1 MRNRWTGLFLANL
14 WGVFNDNLLKNA
26 IIFIAVGWSLPAWMT
41 QSQLI
46 TIASASLVL
55 PYLVLSPLAGMITVK
70 YSGLPVF
77 RFFKLV
83 EFPIMVLAGLS
94 FVLQSVN
101 LAIIAMFLMGI
112 QSALY
117 SPAKYSLIR
126 LIGGKEG
133 SAFGSGMFETM
144 AFAGILI
151 GTLAAGILADNYQ
164 PFFMAAV
171 FLLLA
176 MAGYVSTL
184 FIRVTRSEKDASLHE
199 QLTTN
204 PFPFLR
210 DSFMLARSFPGV
222 NRAVVGVS
230 VFWGIGALLQMSIIL
245 HARVTLAASS
255 TAAGV
260 VMAMAAVGIALGAWL
275 AGVLAKNISDRLL
288 ITVGLAGMIL
298 ALLVILLAD
307 LTVIGFAVA
316 IFITAFSGAFFQV
329 PNLAVIQKAE
339 TGQLSGQ
346 ILAYMNLV
354 IFIFVL
360 LGTALFSLTTA
371 ITNENSSAVFAVLL
385 MICIFA
391 LVLYQ
396 PKPKKNKAL

>member
-26 IIFIAVGWSLPAWMT
+26 IIFIAVGWNLPGWMT

-55 PYLVLSPLAGMITVK
+55 PYLVLSPLAGKITVK

-83 EFPIMVLAGLS
+83 ELPIMLIAGLS
-94 FVLQSVN
+94 FLLQSVG
-101 LAIIAMFLMGI
+101 LAVTAMFLMGI

-126 LIGGKEG
+126 QIGGKEG

-144 AFAGILI
+144 AFAGILT
-151 GTLAAGILADNYQ
+151 GTLAAGLLADYYNRVLLL
-164 PFFMAAV
+164 FL

-176 MAGYVSTL
+176 LAGYVSTL
-184 FIRVTRSEKDASLHE
+184 FIKVNKVETDNALHGHI
-199 QLTTN
+199 TAN
-204 PFPFLR
+204 PLFFLR
-210 DSFMLARSFPGV
+210 DAFVLASRFPGL
-222 NRAVVGVS
+222 NRAVTGVGI
-230 VFWGIGALLQMSIIL
+230 FWGIGALLQMNIIL
-245 HARVTLAASS
+245 HTRSTLEASS
-255 TAAGV
+255 TSTGV
-260 VMAMAAVGIALGAWL
+260 VMSVAAVGIALGAWL
-275 AGVLAKNISDRLL
+275 AGVLAKNTGNSQL
-288 ITVGLAGMIL
+288 IFFGLTGMIL
-298 ALLVILLAD
+298 SLMLVLFTNLSI
-307 LTVIGFAVA
+307 TGFAMA

-329 PNLAVIQKAE
+329 PNLAEIQKTDSA
-339 TGQLSGQ
+339 QLAGQ

-354 IFIFVL
+354 VFIFVL
-360 LGTALFSLTTA
+360 LGTALFSITTA
-371 ITNENSSAVFAVLL
+371 ISGENSLAVFVVLL

-391 LVLYQ
+391 LLLFRR
-396 PKPKKNKAL
+396 KP